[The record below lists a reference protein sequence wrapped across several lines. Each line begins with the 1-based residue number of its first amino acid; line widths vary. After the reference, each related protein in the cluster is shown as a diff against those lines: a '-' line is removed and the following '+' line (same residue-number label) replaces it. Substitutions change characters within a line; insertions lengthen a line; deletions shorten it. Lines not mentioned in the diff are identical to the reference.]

1 MYEAISDEVTNRNNA
16 ITDAVSNLTS
26 LINGRLKIV
35 NHENIRATMGDT
47 ADDYEIANK
56 IARTY
61 GLPCFV
67 TTNYAWA
74 HNCVMS
80 FYDNNNLVA
89 KVDSGGYCG
98 ILVYGAPIASGS
110 WNSINYL
117 VMGGFNNSGSG
128 ANLLLKGCASF
139 NGGSS
144 VNRRCVVH

>member
-1 MYEAISDEVTNRNNA
+1 
-16 ITDAVSNLTS
+16 
-26 LINGRLKIV
+26 
-35 NHENIRATMGDT
+35 MGDT
-47 ADDYEIANK
+47 SADDYEIANK
-56 IARTY
+56 IAQTY
-61 GLPCFV
+61 GLPCLV

-74 HNCVMS
+74 FNCLMS
-80 FYDNNNLVA
+80 FYDNNLVA

-144 VNRRCVVH
+144 VIRRCAVH